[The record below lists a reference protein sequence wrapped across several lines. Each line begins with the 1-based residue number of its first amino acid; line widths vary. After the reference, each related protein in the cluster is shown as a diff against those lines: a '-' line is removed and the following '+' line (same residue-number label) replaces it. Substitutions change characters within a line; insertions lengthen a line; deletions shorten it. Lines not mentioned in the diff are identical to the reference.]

1 MEDYIKIY
9 DECLNKSYHNP
20 KLEPLI
26 NYLYELIKR
35 SNKEIAETVKL
46 NTDEDKKKSTIKRKT
61 HFMKEYLS
69 IFNKIIDSNNY
80 DNFDEY
86 FNFYLESNSQV
97 AFFVDLLCAIYDKE
111 NFYLN
116 RNFEYTFLFIELT
129 SAIRNNTYTK
139 DYNFDIYNMLLCYK
153 KYVDIIDNDDS
164 LRHLTRL
171 FDRYG
176 SIIISFYNRY
186 GCDIDDLDNLFS
198 EIIYKPDEFFSY
210 LELNGIKEDEMYIM
224 VQKKEAY
231 VIETMVRNRIS
242 KKKVLR

>member
-1 MEDYIKIY
+1 MAHRNIFLLGENNIPKLKSKIIPKNSVDKNNESFKPYLEHKKIY
-9 DECLNKSYHNP
+9 D
-20 KLEPLI
+20 
-26 NYLYELIKR
+26 
-35 SNKEIAETVKL
+35 A
-46 NTDEDKKKSTIKRKT
+46 
-61 HFMKEYLS
+61 
-69 IFNKIIDSNNY
+69 
-80 DNFDEY
+80 NFDEY

-176 SIIISFYNRY
+176 SIIISF
-186 GCDIDDLDNLFS
+186 
-198 EIIYKPDEFFSY
+198 
-210 LELNGIKEDEMYIM
+210 
-224 VQKKEAY
+224 
-231 VIETMVRNRIS
+231 
-242 KKKVLR
+242 

>member
-1 MEDYIKIY
+1 
-9 DECLNKSYHNP
+9 
-20 KLEPLI
+20 
-26 NYLYELIKR
+26 
-35 SNKEIAETVKL
+35 
-46 NTDEDKKKSTIKRKT
+46 
-61 HFMKEYLS
+61 
-69 IFNKIIDSNNY
+69 
-80 DNFDEY
+80 
-86 FNFYLESNSQV
+86 
-97 AFFVDLLCAIYDKE
+97 
-111 NFYLN
+111 
-116 RNFEYTFLFIELT
+116 
-129 SAIRNNTYTK
+129 
-139 DYNFDIYNMLLCYK
+139 MLLCYK

-176 SIIISFYNRY
+176 SKIISFYNRY

-198 EIIYKPDEFFSY
+198 EIIYKPDEFFCY